1 MISLTHHN
9 INIVGVSNITAK
21 ACSALSTNPENM
33 KLTVSNIP
41 FSLIIMEEIGIQSIQ
56 YKSVV

>member
-9 INIVGVSNITAK
+9 INIVGVSNITPK
-21 ACSALSTNPENM
+21 ANSALSTNPENM

-41 FSLIIMEEIGIQSIQ
+41 FSLIIMEGIGIQSIQ